1 MGSPHKTTMPSRL
14 AATLSHITAS
24 PTGAANAPRADD
36 DVVICS
42 AVRTPIAKGKKG
54 GFKDAIL
61 SDMAAPVLKEVLSR
75 AGVTAD
81 LVGDVNLGNCL
92 APGGGA
98 INGRQAQ
105 FLAGM
110 PATVPL
116 QMVNRQCSSG
126 IQAVANIASSISA
139 GLIDVGIAGGVE
151 SMTKTDMMDAIPA
164 LNDNVMVN
172 EQSVNCL
179 TPMGVTSE
187 NVAEKYGIT
196 REQQDSLAL
205 ESHRRAREAQ
215 AAGLFDEEIVP
226 VTYKGPDG
234 QTITVSQDEGIRA
247 SLSMEQLAK
256 LPAVF
261 KEGGSTTP
269 GNASQVSDGAA
280 AVLLM
285 RRSKAAQLG
294 VKPLARFVTYN
305 VCGVDPSIMGIGPAV
320 AIPNALAAAGI
331 TKDDVGVYEL
341 NEAFA
346 SQAAYCVDNL
356 GLDSAKVNPNGG
368 AIALGHPLGCTGSR
382 QVATMLPHMKR
393 NGIKFGVVSMCI
405 GTGMGAACVIENE
418 Q

>member
-1 MGSPHKTTMPSRL
+1 MGTTDRAMPSRL

-24 PTGAANAPRADD
+24 STGAANAPRADD
-36 DVVICS
+36 DVVIVS
-42 AVRTPIAKGKKG
+42 AVRTPIAKAKKG
-54 GFKDAIL
+54 GFKDAVL
-61 SDMAAPVLKEVLSR
+61 SDMIAPCLEAVLSR
-75 AGVTAD
+75 SGVPATAVD
-81 LVGDVNLGNCL
+81 DVSLGNCL

-98 INGRQAQ
+98 MNARQAQ

-110 PATVPL
+110 PETVPV

-126 IQAVANIASSISA
+126 IQAVANIAANIKA
-139 GLIDVGIAGGVE
+139 GIIDVGVAGGVE
-151 SMTKTDMMDAIPA
+151 SMTKTDMMAAIPP
-164 LNDNVMVN
+164 LNDNVMAN
-172 EQSVNCL
+172 EQSFACL

-187 NVAEKYGIT
+187 NVAEKFGIT
-196 REQQDSLAL
+196 RETQDKMAA
-205 ESHRRAREAQ
+205 ESHRRAAAAQ
-215 AAGLFDEEIVP
+215 AAGLFNEEIVP
-226 VTYKGPDG
+226 VTYKNADG
-234 QTITVSQDEGIRA
+234 KDVTVSQDEGIRA
-247 SLSMEQLAK
+247 KISMEQLAK
-256 LPAVF
+256 LPSVF

-285 RRSKAAQLG
+285 RRSKAAELG

-320 AIPNALAAAGI
+320 AIPKALAAAGI